1 MSSSRMT
8 EMTKKEGI
16 GRMAEFPHFLRT
28 HFLSLKNK
36 GYPVEILHKYIPE
49 VYFTGRER
57 SVKNKENST
66 WKKILPFITQ

>member
-1 MSSSRMT
+1 
-8 EMTKKEGI
+8 MTKKEGI
-16 GRMAEFPHFLRT
+16 GDGRISTLPET
-28 HFLSLKNK
+28 HFSSLKNK
-36 GYPVEILHKYIPE
+36 GYPIEILHKYISE